1 MIIIYIDIMQE
12 RVIDM
17 TGTYENYTV
26 YIGIMNLIFILI
38 SMLLAV
44 VVLIVAVQMRTHS
57 RRMGWF
63 LTAILITIGG
73 LTFQIEA
80 ITITTKNPRLYLLAS
95 WVMYSIVA
103 PIFGLYFIETERGE
117 GQKWDGRFWTTLQS
131 LVAILVI
138 LFAVYGKNLFM
149 LNVVFMFQYLVVMI
163 MLLISSKNIRASIGF
178 LLGTIFP
185 VISAML
191 GMLDTRLDTV
201 GFGIIM
207 LLLIVFFGY
216 QVDTERELLVKEVEL
231 SDNKVSLLMEQIH
244 PHFIY
249 NSLQQIALLCDED
262 PAKVKNAI
270 FSFSGYLRKNFE
282 ALTNEGM
289 IPFSQEL
296 EHVDTYIA
304 LAEILPSRN
313 FVVEKDLEVEDFY
326 LPALVVQPLVENA
339 ILYGIGMSTEGDR
352 IVLSTRREGGYIVI
366 KVSDDGHGVQTQLPT
381 QKKRKSV
388 GTQNVKTRL
397 KILCQGELSI
407 NKTPEGTDAVIRI
420 PEMLAVAQK

>member
-1 MIIIYIDIMQE
+1 MINSYK
-12 RVIDM
+12 
-17 TGTYENYTV
+17 NYTE
-26 YIGIMNLIFILI
+26 YIAIINLVFILV

-44 VVLIVAVQMRTHS
+44 VVLVVAVQMRSHS

-63 LTAILITIGG
+63 ITAVLVAVGG
-73 LTFQIEA
+73 LTFQIESVS
-80 ITITTKNPRLYLLAS
+80 ITTKDPRLYLLAS
-95 WVMYSIVA
+95 WVMYAMVA
-103 PIFGLYFIETERGE
+103 PIFGLYFIETERVE
-117 GQKWDGRFWTTLQS
+117 GQKWDGHFWTLLQS
-131 LVAILVI
+131 LVAVLVMI
-138 LFAVYGKNLFM
+138 FALYGGNFFM
-149 LNVVFMFQYLVVMI
+149 LNLVFMMQYMIVMI
-163 MLLISSKNIRASIGF
+163 MLLISSKSIRASIGF
-178 LLGTIFP
+178 LIGACFPIF
-185 VISAML
+185 SAL
-191 GMLDTRLDTV
+191 TGVADTRLDTV

-216 QVDTERELLVKEVEL
+216 QVDTERELLVKQTEL
-231 SDNKVSLLMEQIH
+231 SENKVSLLMEQIH

-262 PAKVKNAI
+262 PGSVKNAI
-270 FSFSGYLRKNFE
+270 FNFSGYLRKNFE

-313 FVVEKDLEVEDFY
+313 FYVEKDFEVTDFY

-339 ILYGIGMSTEGDR
+339 ILYGIGMSTEGDK
-352 IVLSTRREGGYIVI
+352 IVLSTRIEHGYIVI
-366 KVSDDGHGVQTQLPT
+366 KVSDDGHGVVTQLPS

-407 NKTPEGTDAVIRI
+407 NKTPNGTDAIIRI
-420 PEMLAVAQK
+420 PEMLAIPQKQ